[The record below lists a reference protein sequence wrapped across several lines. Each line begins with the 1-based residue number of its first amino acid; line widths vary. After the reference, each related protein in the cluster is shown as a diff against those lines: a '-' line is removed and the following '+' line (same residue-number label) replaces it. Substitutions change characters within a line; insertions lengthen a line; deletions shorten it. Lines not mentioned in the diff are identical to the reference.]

1 MEPAS
6 PVARRAASG
15 RQWTERGLLD
25 TPELRGERMRQL
37 ELSDMDPSQ
46 WEQPISP
53 RDPFTPSPLAVPV
66 SPVARGILDG
76 ILDGRG
82 ILDTPEPDLHRQARA
97 RTSSPARGHRGPPE
111 RRVDEQGAVRARG
124 HLARSMSA
132 LDIPTSLVE
141 NMLRSREPLLAG
153 PRRPEGGDDEPC
165 PEPQP
170 RPQSPMRRG
179 ILGAE
184 AQERGTHSAS
194 GGLGRLPRRPA
205 TPPTPPLHQ
214 SLAEPYADGERSEVT
229 RAASRL
235 AAAARARP
243 TSTGSYTVPVSG
255 ALVSNSR

>member
-1 MEPAS
+1 MEQAS

-97 RTSSPARGHRGPPE
+97 QASSPARDLRGPPE
-111 RRVDEQGAVRARG
+111 RRVDEQGMVRARG

-141 NMLRSREPLLAG
+141 NMLRSREPLLAV
-153 PRRPEGGDDEPC
+153 PHRPEGGDDEPC

-194 GGLGRLPRRPA
+194 GGLGRLPRPA
-205 TPPTPPLHQ
+205 TPPTPPLHHPRYPPPQ
-214 SLAEPYADGERSEVT
+214 PPG
-229 RAASRL
+229 
-235 AAAARARP
+235 
-243 TSTGSYTVPVSG
+243 
-255 ALVSNSR
+255 